1 MGQFKPMVKMETTE
15 PSVILKL
22 KKGGKVKNKMFAE
35 GGNCGHQ
42 PMQANAH
49 AMHEAMEAESGNAPK
64 KPSMAERRKAMNPN
78 FKKGGKVVHKAL
90 GGALAPAVGQAVGQA
105 APQGLAAAAL
115 AHQGLAAPSAA
126 MPTAIPARSLP
137 MGPPRGS
144 LMGEPSGMPAIS
156 DNILYNELINQ
167 PGGLLRVPFG
177 GEGNPNR
184 VPMGNPNRGPFG
196 GPMGN
201 PNRGLIAN
209 PNRGPFGGPNIR
221 GMATGPSPIEPTNFN
236 VPNSGTPGDMYAQK
250 KGGSIK
256 HKPGSK
262 AAINALKK
270 ELMHH
275 EALSMR
281 NAHPQRKASGGEI
294 DRAETRTTIESGAK
308 KYARTKVDDGDYHDR
323 HHGTGQIREGR
334 PGGYATGGAIPADTK
349 KGVNKGKIEMG
360 DTIEDNEHYY
370 ENTDL
375 HTATRDSS
383 KRSSGGVRMGNA
395 GGFADGGAIDRKLI
409 RTTVEG
415 GNWENRAA
423 DTAKPGKV
431 NTRTGEVK
439 EANAGGYRHGGKASK
454 KAYATGG
461 NVVNDGKAVKMPRH
475 FVSQPV
481 ANSLQSGTFKKGGK
495 VKKFGDGGG
504 MDDQTRREQQ
514 GEANWRDLERQDN
527 EADKNLFN
535 PLPWLESRWDL
546 LTGNTPPAGSVTN
559 TVKSVTVTPSKKA
572 RGGRAG
578 PGDFESSNY
587 PSRYDSL
594 HGDEHLIEFERK
606 RPSAPKTKKEFEAFA
621 ESQRKQL
628 ENNPNYKAYKADKA
642 QKAYEKHCELVS
654 KLWK

>member
-49 AMHEAMEAESGNAPK
+49 AMHEAMEAEGGNAPK
-64 KPSMAERRKAMNPN
+64 KPSMAERRKAMNPT
-78 FKKGGKVVHKAL
+78 FKKGGKVAHKVL

-105 APQGLAAAAL
+105 V
-115 AHQGLAAPSAA
+115 QGLAAPSAA
-126 MPTAIPARSLP
+126 ISMPQKMDAPMGLP
-137 MGPPRGS
+137 MGLPRGS
-144 LMGEPSGMPAIS
+144 LMGEPSGMP
-156 DNILYNELINQ
+156 
-167 PGGLLRVPFG
+167 LLHAMPPAMPARSLPT
-177 GEGNPNR
+177 
-184 VPMGNPNRGPFG
+184 
-196 GPMGN
+196 
-201 PNRGLIAN
+201 A
-209 PNRGPFGGPNIR
+209 
-221 GMATGPSPIEPTNFN
+221 MA
-236 VPNSGTPGDMYAQK
+236 A

-360 DTIEDNEHYY
+360 GTIEDNEHYY

-395 GGFADGGAIDRKLI
+395 GGFADGGAIDRKLT

-461 NVVNDGKAVKMPRH
+461 NVVNDGKAVKMPHH

-504 MDDQTRREQQ
+504 MDDQASQEQQ
-514 GEANWRDLERQDN
+514 GEAKWRDLERQDN

-535 PLPWLESRWDL
+535 PLPWLESKWDQ

-587 PSRYDSL
+587 PSRNDSL
-594 HGDEHLIEFERK
+594 HGDEDLIEFERK
-606 RPSAPKTKKEFEAFA
+606 PPSARKKEAFA
-621 ESQRKQL
+621 KSLRKEL

>member
-49 AMHEAMEAESGNAPK
+49 AMHEAMEAEGGNAPK

-78 FKKGGKVVHKAL
+78 FKKGGKVVHKVL
-90 GGALAPAVGQAVGQA
+90 GGALAPAVGQAV
-105 APQGLAAAAL
+105 
-115 AHQGLAAPSAA
+115 QGLAAPSAA
-126 MPTAIPARSLP
+126 ISMPQKMDAP
-137 MGPPRGS
+137 MGPPRRS
-144 LMGEPSGMPAIS
+144 RMGEPSGMPAIHAMPALMPARS
-156 DNILYNELINQ
+156 RMGEPSGI
-167 PGGLLRVPFG
+167 PGG
-177 GEGNPNR
+177 
-184 VPMGNPNRGPFG
+184 GPFG

-201 PNRGLIAN
+201 PNRGPSGGPDYLNDIRRAIAN
-209 PNRGPFGGPNIR
+209 NPNIR
-221 GMATGPSPIEPTNFN
+221 PNIEPMI
-236 VPNSGTPGDMYAQK
+236 NSGNPEYNTQA

-334 PGGYATGGAIPADTK
+334 PGGYATGGAIPADIK

-360 DTIEDNEHYY
+360 GTIEDNEHYY

-383 KRSSGGVRMGNA
+383 KRNSGGVRMGNA
-395 GGFADGGAIDRKLI
+395 GGFADGGAIDRRLT

-461 NVVNDGKAVKMPRH
+461 NVVNDGKAVKMPHH

-504 MDDQTRREQQ
+504 MDDQTRQEQQ
-514 GEANWRDLERQDN
+514 GEAKWRELERQDN

-535 PLPWLESRWDL
+535 PLPWLESKWDQ

-559 TVKSVTVTPSKKA
+559 TVKSVTVAPKK
-572 RGGRAG
+572 RGGTARLANG
-578 PGDFESSNY
+578 GKPDWDN
-587 PSRYDSL
+587 PRSRYDSL
-594 HGDEHLIEFERK
+594 HGDEDLIEFERK
-606 RPSAPKTKKEFEAFA
+606 PPSARKKEAFA
-621 ESQRKQL
+621 KSLRKEL

>member
-78 FKKGGKVVHKAL
+78 FKKGGKVVHKVL

-115 AHQGLAAPSAA
+115 QGLADPSAE
-126 MPTAIPARSLP
+126 MSIPVPQAAS
-137 MGPPRGS
+137 MGKLNRG
-144 LMGEPSGMPAIS
+144 
-156 DNILYNELINQ
+156 
-167 PGGLLRVPFG
+167 PFG
-177 GEGNPNR
+177 GPNDLQRAIANPNR
-184 VPMGNPNRGPFG
+184 GLMANPNRGPFG

-201 PNRGLIAN
+201 PNRG
-209 PNRGPFGGPNIR
+209 PFGGLNDIRRAMANNPNIR
-221 GMATGPSPIEPTNFN
+221 SNVEPGN
-236 VPNSGTPGDMYAQK
+236 MYAK

-395 GGFADGGAIDRKLI
+395 GGFADGGAIDRKLT

-504 MDDQTRREQQ
+504 MDDQTRQEQQ

-535 PLPWLESRWDL
+535 PLPWLESKWNQ

-559 TVKSVTVTPSKKA
+559 TVKSVTVSPSKKA

-594 HGDEHLIEFERK
+594 HGDEDLIEFERK
-606 RPSAPKTKKEFEAFA
+606 PPSAKMKKAFA